1 MYINLNK
8 ISKISNLGQF
18 TDLIELYIQ
27 NNKIK
32 KIENLPES
40 LKKLD
45 ISNND
50 FADLAGIEKSIYLE
64 WFNFE
69 NNNIK
74 SISRIIKLINIK
86 EIYCAG
92 NYINNIKE
100 CCQLG
105 KLKKL
110 ELVDLTGNEI
120 CRKVKDLRITMIYY
134 CKLLKSFNRIN
145 VDPQER
151 VKAKEYFTGKLT
163 TELLEKRLGGDIAL
177 II

>member
-1 MYINLNK
+1 MNK

-18 TDLIELYIQ
+18 TELIELYIQ

-50 FADLAGIEKSIYLE
+50 FSNLEGIEKSINLE

-74 SISRIIKLINIK
+74 SISKIIKLVNII
-86 EIYCAG
+86 ELYCAG
-92 NYINNIKE
+92 NYINNPKE

-110 ELVDLTGNEI
+110 ELVDLTGNEV

-134 CKLLKSFNRIN
+134 CRLLKSFNRIN
-145 VDPQER
+145 IDPQER
-151 VKAKEYFTGKLT
+151 IKAKEYFTGKLT
-163 TELLEKRLGGDIAL
+163 SEVLEKRLGV
-177 II
+177 